1 MKPLER
7 VVLWITLAAALTALL
22 ATGLFDHPLHAQ
34 EDETEQP
41 AQAEEHADEAMPL
54 IAVCA
59 VPAIINDLM
68 ASDRFEPDFLERQEE
83 LREEVEPLIDEL
95 EELQAQL
102 TAPDADP
109 EDPAL
114 QQAFERFQQL
124 RGQLSQISQQHNV
137 TLDAF
142 RAKQIIEAYELI
154 KASARAVATEQ
165 GFQYVIS
172 SADEFEELAE
182 STQVVVRQLT
192 VRPVMMY
199 PEAADITEAVRDDL
213 NLE

>member
-1 MKPLER
+1 MKPFER
-7 VVLWITLAAALTALL
+7 VALWITLAAALTALL
-22 ATGLFDHPLHAQ
+22 ATGLFDRPLHAQ
-34 EDETEQP
+34 E
-41 AQAEEHADEAMPL
+41 EAGEKTDVAKPL

-68 ASDRFEPDFLERQEE
+68 ASDRFEPDFLDRQEE
-83 LREEVEPLIDEL
+83 LREEVQPLIEEL

-114 QQAFERFQQL
+114 QLAFERFQQL
-124 RGQLSQISQQHNV
+124 RNQLAQLSQQHNA
-137 TLDAF
+137 TLDGF

-154 KASARAVATEQ
+154 KASAQAVATEL
-165 GFQYVIS
+165 GFEYVIS
-172 SADEFEELAE
+172 SADDFEELAE
-182 STQVVVRQLT
+182 STQIVVRQLT